1 MRLWVPMPSCAP
13 PPVAARPCSRSIRC
27 AAASRSAVAQM
38 TWSARIG
45 CSLPGIAGARSPSS
59 LSMSDFLALDTLVLD
74 PRFNGPPG
82 SANGG
87 YACGAVGE
95 LVDGPAEVTLLS
107 PPPLGAPMGV
117 HFRPEGAVELTGHH
131 GVTIARARPVDG
143 IHVEPPVRPTLAD
156 AREASRRPPGRARV
170 GLLSPSSVGGPR
182 RHDGLGIPFG
192 PLRGHAGVTAS

>member
-1 MRLWVPMPSCAP
+1 MRLWVPIPSCAP
-13 PPVAARPCSRSIRC
+13 PPVAASPCSRSIRC

-38 TWSARIG
+38 TWSTRIG

-95 LVDGPAEVTLLS
+95 LVDGPAEVTLRS
-107 PPPLGAPMGV
+107 PPPLGAPLGGPLRPQGV
-117 HFRPEGAVELTGHH
+117 VQP
-131 GVTIARARPVDG
+131 
-143 IHVEPPVRPTLAD
+143 
-156 AREASRRPPGRARV
+156 
-170 GLLSPSSVGGPR
+170 PR
-182 RHDGLGIPFG
+182 RHRVAVP
-192 PLRGHAGVTAS
+192 PARP